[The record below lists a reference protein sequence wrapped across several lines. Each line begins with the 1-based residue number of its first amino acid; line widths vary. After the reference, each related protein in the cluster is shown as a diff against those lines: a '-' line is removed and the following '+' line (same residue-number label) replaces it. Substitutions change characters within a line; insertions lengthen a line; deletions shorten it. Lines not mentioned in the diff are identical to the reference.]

1 MTKTEK
7 LNEQRRLL
15 YKATPSK
22 IKLVDELASL
32 IKGCFGDKVETTG
45 IRFDDSHLKLGGLTV
60 KMVEIDPMKF
70 GGVLV
75 HWYPNFNLSTNND
88 PFCSAY
94 ILNMGEIK
102 KIIRSINKV
111 KEHYQNSLQQK

>member
-15 YKATPSK
+15 YNATPSK

-45 IRFDDSHLKLGGLTV
+45 IRFDDSHLKLGGITV

-75 HWYPNFNLSTNND
+75 HWYPKFDISNTSD

-94 ILNMGEIK
+94 ILTINELKKLIK
-102 KIIRSINKV
+102 TLQNVKNSYQLHNKM
-111 KEHYQNSLQQK
+111 